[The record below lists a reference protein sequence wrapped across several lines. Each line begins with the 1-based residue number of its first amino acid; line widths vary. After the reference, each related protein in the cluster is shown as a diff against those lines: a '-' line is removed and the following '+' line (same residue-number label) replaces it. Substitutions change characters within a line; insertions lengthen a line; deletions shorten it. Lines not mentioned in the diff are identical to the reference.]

1 MQSANITAGSFRT
14 AFVLILVL
22 GISLLFLAVIWPFFQ
37 TLLLGALLSGL
48 CHPLFRFMVKLL
60 GGRRSL
66 ASAATL
72 LILFLLI
79 VGPISA
85 FVTVVGKQAIE
96 VSNQAIP
103 WVQNHLKNSSEIDM
117 HDWLVAKFPFASDF
131 IPSQDKILES
141 AGTAAEAASKFLASS
156 ATRFSVGT
164 ASFLLNFFIM
174 IYAMFFFLKDGR
186 QILEKIFYYM
196 PLTHED
202 ESRMLDRFVSITRAT
217 VKGTLLIGLIQGTL
231 GGIAFYIA
239 GIEGVAFWG
248 TIMVVLSI
256 IPGVGAALVWVP
268 AVVYLFIVGQTWSA
282 ILLTA
287 WCALVVG
294 SIDNFLRPILVGKD
308 AEMPDLLILVG
319 TMGGIFL
326 FGAIGFIVGP
336 IVCGLFLTAWDIYG
350 AAFRNILPPVKNL
363 KTGKVMIPDQN
374 IEEKPVAAEPQA
386 DAPAPATPS
395 RPKRNRR
402 KR

>member
-37 TLLLGALLSGL
+37 TLLLAALLSGL
-48 CHPLFRFMVKLL
+48 CHPLFRFMTKIL

-66 ASAATL
+66 ASGATL

-85 FVTVVGKQAIE
+85 FVTVVVKQAID

-103 WVQNHLKNSSEIDM
+103 WVQNHLKNPSDLDL
-117 HDWLVAKFPFASDF
+117 HDWLAVKFPFAQEF

-141 AGTAAEAASKFLASS
+141 AGTVAQAVSKFLANS
-156 ATRFSVGT
+156 ATKFSVGT
-164 ASFLLNFFIM
+164 AGFLLNFFIM

-196 PLTHED
+196 PLSHED
-202 ESRMLDRFVSITRAT
+202 ESRMLDRFVSVTRAT
-217 VKGTLLIGLIQGTL
+217 IKGTILIGLIQGAL
-231 GGIAFYIA
+231 GGLAFYVA
-239 GIEGVAFWG
+239 GIDGAAFWG

-268 AVVYLFIVGQTWSA
+268 AVIYLFIVGQTVPA
-282 ILLTA
+282 LLLA
-287 WCALVVG
+287 VWCALVVG

-319 TMGGIFL
+319 TLGGIFL

-350 AAFRNILPPVKNL
+350 TAFRDILPPVKDL
-363 KTGKVMIPDQN
+363 RTGKVEIPVDNVGQ
-374 IEEKPVAAEPQA
+374 PAAVSPA
-386 DAPAPATPS
+386 PPAPAPP

-402 KR
+402 RR

>member
-1 MQSANITAGSFRT
+1 MQTANITAGAFRT

-22 GISLLFLAVIWPFFQ
+22 GISLLFLAVIWPFLQ
-37 TLLLGALLSGL
+37 TLLLAALLSGF
-48 CHPLFRFMVKLL
+48 CHPLFRFMTRIL

-79 VGPISA
+79 VGPLSA
-85 FVTVVGKQAIE
+85 FVTVVVRQAID

-103 WVQNHLKNSSEIDM
+103 WVQNHLKNPSELDL
-117 HDWLVAKFPFASDF
+117 HDWLAAKFPVAKDF
-131 IPSQDKILES
+131 IPSQDRILES
-141 AGTAAEAASKFLASS
+141 AGTVAQAASKFLANS

-164 ASFLLNFFIM
+164 AGFLLNFFIM

-202 ESRMLDRFVSITRAT
+202 ETRMLDRFISITRAT
-217 VKGTLLIGLIQGTL
+217 VKGTILIGIIQGTL
-231 GGIAFYIA
+231 GGIAFHVA
-239 GIEGVAFWG
+239 GIDGAAFWG

-256 IPGVGAALVWVP
+256 IPGVGAALVWIP
-268 AVVYLFIVGQTWSA
+268 AVIYLFIVGQTIPA
-282 ILLTA
+282 LLLAA

-319 TMGGIFL
+319 TLGGIFL

-350 AAFRNILPPVKNL
+350 TAFRNILPPVKSFR
-363 KTGKVMIPDQN
+363 TGTVSAPQEDIPPVT
-374 IEEKPVAAEPQA
+374 EPAAVPVAPTS
-386 DAPAPATPS
+386 P
-395 RPKRNRR
+395 RPKRSRR

>member
-37 TLLLGALLSGL
+37 TLLLAALLSGL
-48 CHPLFRFMVKLL
+48 CHPLFRFVTKLL

-85 FVTVVGKQAIE
+85 FVTVVVKQAID

-103 WVQNHLKNSSEIDM
+103 WVQNHLKNPSELDL
-117 HDWLVAKFPFASDF
+117 HDWLTVKFPFAQDF

-141 AGTAAEAASKFLASS
+141 AGTVAQAVSKFLANS
-156 ATRFSVGT
+156 ATKFSVGT
-164 ASFLLNFFIM
+164 AGFLLNFFIM

-196 PLTHED
+196 PLSHED
-202 ESRMLDRFVSITRAT
+202 ESRMLDRFVSVTRAT
-217 VKGTLLIGLIQGTL
+217 IKGTLLIGLIQGAL

-239 GIEGVAFWG
+239 GIDGAAFWG

-256 IPGVGAALVWVP
+256 IPGVGAALVWIP
-268 AVVYLFIVGQTWSA
+268 AVVYLFLVGQTIPA
-282 ILLTA
+282 LLLAA

-350 AAFRNILPPVKNL
+350 TAFRDILPPVKDL
-363 KTGKVMIPDQN
+363 RTGKIEIPPDN
-374 IEEKPVAAEPQA
+374 VGKPLKETAPP
-386 DAPAPATPS
+386 APAPAPS

-402 KR
+402 RR

>member
-363 KTGKVMIPDQN
+363 RTGKVVIPDQN

>member
-37 TLLLGALLSGL
+37 TLLLAALLSGL
-48 CHPLFRFMVKLL
+48 CHPLFRFMVKVL

-85 FVTVVGKQAIE
+85 FVTVVGKQAID

-103 WVQNHLKNSSEIDM
+103 WVQNHLKNSSEIDL
-117 HDWLVAKFPFASDF
+117 HDWLVTKFPFASDF

-141 AGTAAEAASKFLASS
+141 AGTAAQAASKFLANS

-202 ESRMLDRFVSITRAT
+202 ESRMLDRFVSVTRAT
-217 VKGTLLIGLIQGTL
+217 VKGTLLIGLIQGAL
-231 GGIAFYIA
+231 GGIAFYFA

-268 AVVYLFIVGQTWSA
+268 AVIYLFIVGQTWPA
-282 ILLTA
+282 IMLAA

-363 KTGKVMIPDQN
+363 RTGKVAIPEEN
-374 IEEKPVAAEPQA
+374 IDEEPVTPPPQ
-386 DAPAPATPS
+386 APATTQS